1 MRDLEDSF
9 IFSISTSLD
18 EQVHQTKES
27 ILLIQ
32 QCFRIQIEKLQIAYI
47 AGTIDEKEYDEWFEL
62 FDSMG
67 AKWLAGDLAKSE
79 NILFLPVVAKHNLEI
94 AKN

>member
-1 MRDLEDSF
+1 MHDLEDSF
-9 IFSISTSLD
+9 IFSIGSSLG

-32 QCFRIQIEKLQIAYI
+32 ESFRIQIEKLQIAYI
-47 AGTIDEKEYDEWFEL
+47 AGTIDENEYDEWFEF

-67 AKWLAGDLAKSE
+67 AKRLAGDLTRSA
-79 NILFLPVVAKHNLEI
+79 NIPFLPGIAKHNLEI